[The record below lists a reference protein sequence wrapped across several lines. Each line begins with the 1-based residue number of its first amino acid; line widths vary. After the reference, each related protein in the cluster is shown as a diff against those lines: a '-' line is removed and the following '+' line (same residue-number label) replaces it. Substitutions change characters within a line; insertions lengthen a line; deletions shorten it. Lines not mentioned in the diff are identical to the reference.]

1 MSWQPEGNFYDKY
14 RSRNPLAR
22 RLMES
27 FLEAFDVLSAAAGVS
42 AAYEAGC
49 GEGQLSFRMARR
61 GVAVRASDISE
72 RLVREANR
80 QAEADG
86 LPARFECAS
95 IYDLTALDAGGELVV
110 CCEVLEHLD
119 DPAAALEV
127 LANLARPYLLAS
139 VPREPLWRALNV
151 ARGAYWRRCGNTP
164 GHVNHWS
171 TAGFL
176 RFLESRFEVVA
187 VRTPLPW
194 TMALCRVAGR
204 TSGTPA
210 HPLQAAN

>member
-1 MSWQPEGNFYDKY
+1 MSFQPEGNFYDKY
-14 RSRNPLAR
+14 GARNPLTR
-22 RLMES
+22 RLMAN
-27 FLEAFDVLSAAAGVS
+27 FLEAFDSLSAAAGVG

-61 GVAVRASDISE
+61 GITVRASDISA
-72 RLVREANR
+72 RLVQEANR
-80 QAEADG
+80 QAKVDG

-95 IYDLTALDAGGELVV
+95 IYDLAARHAESELVV

-119 DPAAALEV
+119 DPAAALRV
-127 LANLARPYLLAS
+127 LASLAQPYLLAS

-171 TAGFL
+171 TSGFL
-176 RFLESRFEVVA
+176 RFLETRFEVVA

-194 TMALCRVAGR
+194 TMALCRVAG
-204 TSGTPA
+204 TPA
-210 HPLQAAN
+210 HQLQAAS